1 MGLVSNSVRLQT
13 RIQQDSTVQWYKR
26 NTGQCKKSRNYFR
39 RGKFFIK
46 KASYCSCSKETNKRR
61 FLQYNFSCKEKE
73 RWFKT
78 CHQPSTSQP
87 VSQENSFQNGHS
99 ENSPRSCKKG
109 RLCNKSRHER
119 RVLPFTCTS
128 VSPKVSEILFY
139 GSGVSVHSSLFRSNI
154 SSSSFHEN
162 SGRSCSISSHFRHSD
177 SNIPGRLVSTKSDA
191 PGTAVEPTKSS
202 GHNGRSGVYDKPHK
216 IKSGPNSDH
225 SVHRGVFT
233 FEKGS
238 SVSNTGESFGDQS
251 SYMQNTKWSQHC
263 SGLFTS
269 AGIDSILSTV
279 NPVCKAVYEADSVT
293 SSETLEGKFR
303 QSGETNSLF
312 TFSFGSHELVV
323 TQSQHSYRQIIQTG
337 EKQFHTYNR
346 CFTQGLGCSFEWPD
360 CSRDLEQLPE
370 FTAYKLSGTSSS
382 SLCPE
387 TFSSTIEARECSDPL
402 RQHNSC
408 SVYKSPRG
416 DKISSTVL
424 SDMGFMADCYSEQ
437 YSSVSC
443 AYSRSQEYFSRSFES
458 IQGERDRMVSRL
470 IGNSGNIHSV
480 GRTNH
485 RSFCNLC
492 KQENSGLLLLDTP
505 PTGIC
510 GRCFVSTVGGNVC
523 LCISTH
529 STNSQSFES
538 NETVQILSGHSDCT
552 NVAPKTLVSSVTS
565 VTNCQTSTPTS
576 NQVPPNSVSGESSA
590 SKPRDAAVDCMAS
603 IDRQFETKGF
613 SAETRKLL
621 AASWRAGTKKDY
633 SGKFKKFRS
642 WCAEREID
650 PYSIPLTQVAEFLTC
665 LFNQGLK
672 YRTIAGYRSM
682 LSSLVAPVDGKPVG
696 QHPYIIRLL
705 KGVFNSRP
713 PTSRLLPEWDLPLVL
728 QVLKE
733 CPFEPLAKAPLKF
746 VTWKTVFLVAI
757 TTFRR
762 CSDICSFMLGE
773 NNVNVQKHG
782 VTFVRQ
788 GLSKQ
793 DRLNH
798 VSSNIFIPAFT
809 DSKLVD
815 PKRALA
821 IYLKRTEE
829 FRHING
835 FEELKLFI
843 SYVKP
848 HKAVTPQTISKWL
861 VRTIKFAYR
870 QRNKDLKVK
879 GHSTRAVAP
888 SWALYKGVSMKS
900 IMNTAD
906 WAKESTFTRFY
917 LRNTNV
923 NFLQ

>member
-162 SGRSCSISSHFRHSD
+162 SGRSCSISSHFHHSD

-191 PGTAVEPTKSS
+191 PWTAVEPTKSS

-238 SVSNTGESFGDQS
+238 SVSNTGESFGDQNI
-251 SYMQNTKWSQHC
+251 YMQNTKWSQHC

-279 NPVCKAVYEADSVT
+279 IPVCKAVYEADSVT

-424 SDMGFMADCYSEQ
+424 SDMGFMADCYLEQ

-443 AYSRSQEYFSRSFES
+443 AYSRSQEYFSRSFEL
-458 IQGERDRMVSRL
+458 IQGERDRVVSRL

-485 RSFCNLC
+485 RSFATYANRKTVVFCSWTPHPQAYAVDALSVPWEGMFAYAFPPIPLIPKVLNQTRLC
-492 KQENSGLLLLDTP
+492 RSCQVILIAPMWPRRHWYPQLL
-505 PTGIC
+505 
-510 GRCFVSTVGGNVC
+510 
-523 LCISTH
+523 
-529 STNSQSFES
+529 
-538 NETVQILSGHSDCT
+538 
-552 NVAPKTLVSSVTS
+552 

-576 NQVPPNSVSGESSA
+576 NQVPPNSVSEESSA

-650 PYSIPLTQVAEFLTC
+650 PYSISLTQVAEFLTC
-665 LFNQGLK
+665 LFNQDLK

-728 QVLKE
+728 QVLEE
-733 CPFEPLAKAPLKF
+733 CPFEPLAKAPLKL

-762 CSDICSFMLGE
+762 CSDICSFMFGE

-843 SYVKP
+843 SYVKK

-870 QRNKDLKVK
+870 QRNKDLKVR